1 MSVIFRKLKFNP
13 IFCVLNKAFSWFIR
27 KMNMLI
33 FSFLLDYS

>member
-1 MSVIFRKLKFNP
+1 MSVFLEKIRFSK